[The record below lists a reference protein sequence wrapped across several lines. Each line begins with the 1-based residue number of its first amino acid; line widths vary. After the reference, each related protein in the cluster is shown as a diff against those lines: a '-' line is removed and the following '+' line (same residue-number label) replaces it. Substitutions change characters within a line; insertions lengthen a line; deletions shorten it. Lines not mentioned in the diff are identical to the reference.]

1 MTNRQ
6 KTLDMTE
13 GTIWRTL
20 LAFFLPILLGS
31 LLQQLYT
38 TADAII
44 VGRLA
49 GKQGLAAIDSVYTL
63 LRLPVNFFTGMAT
76 GATILISQL
85 YGAKRREELDRAVH
99 TAVAFSAVG
108 GLILSAAGVL
118 AAPRCLGLMGVPAEL
133 REMTLS
139 YMRIYFAGFVISM
152 VYNVGA
158 GILRAIGDS
167 ETPFRVLAVSCVV
180 NILLDLLLV
189 GPVGWG
195 VAGAALAT
203 VLAQG
208 VSALLV
214 LGALAW
220 PDGPAPLRWKEVRFH
235 GPQLKSILR
244 VGLPVGLQSS
254 LFPIANMTI
263 QACINATGTDNIA
276 AWALCGKLDL
286 LIWLVADSLAAALST
301 FVAQNYG
308 ARQFGRVRQG
318 VRTTLW
324 MTLALVGG
332 ISLVLFFGCEHIG
345 LLFIDAADRD
355 ILPLMGRLMR
365 FLAPLYFLYVFGE
378 TFSGALRGGGETFL
392 PMLLTLL
399 GTCGVRVVWVLLV
412 VPGSREV
419 LPIIASYP
427 LSWLVTGIIFGAYY
441 WHFQK
446 RKF

>member
-13 GTIWRTL
+13 GTIWWTL

-214 LGALAW
+214 LGALAR
-220 PDGPAPLRWKEVRFH
+220 PAGGASVLSLPHCQHDHSGQHQRHRHRQHCRLGLVRKAGSSHLAGGRLSGGGPVHLCGPELRRPAVRTGPAGGADHPLDDPRSGGRDQ
-235 GPQLKSILR
+235 P
-244 VGLPVGLQSS
+244 
-254 LFPIANMTI
+254 
-263 QACINATGTDNIA
+263 
-276 AWALCGKLDL
+276 
-286 LIWLVADSLAAALST
+286 
-301 FVAQNYG
+301 G
-308 ARQFGRVRQG
+308 AVF
-318 VRTTLW
+318 
-324 MTLALVGG
+324 
-332 ISLVLFFGCEHIG
+332 
-345 LLFIDAADRD
+345 
-355 ILPLMGRLMR
+355 RL
-365 FLAPLYFLYVFGE
+365 
-378 TFSGALRGGGETFL
+378 
-392 PMLLTLL
+392 
-399 GTCGVRVVWVLLV
+399 
-412 VPGSREV
+412 
-419 LPIIASYP
+419 
-427 LSWLVTGIIFGAYY
+427 
-441 WHFQK
+441 
-446 RKF
+446 

>member
-139 YMRIYFAGFVISM
+139 YMRIYFAG
-152 VYNVGA
+152 
-158 GILRAIGDS
+158 
-167 ETPFRVLAVSCVV
+167 
-180 NILLDLLLV
+180 
-189 GPVGWG
+189 
-195 VAGAALAT
+195 
-203 VLAQG
+203 
-208 VSALLV
+208 
-214 LGALAW
+214 
-220 PDGPAPLRWKEVRFH
+220 
-235 GPQLKSILR
+235 
-244 VGLPVGLQSS
+244 
-254 LFPIANMTI
+254 
-263 QACINATGTDNIA
+263 
-276 AWALCGKLDL
+276 
-286 LIWLVADSLAAALST
+286 
-301 FVAQNYG
+301 
-308 ARQFGRVRQG
+308 
-318 VRTTLW
+318 
-324 MTLALVGG
+324 
-332 ISLVLFFGCEHIG
+332 
-345 LLFIDAADRD
+345 
-355 ILPLMGRLMR
+355 
-365 FLAPLYFLYVFGE
+365 
-378 TFSGALRGGGETFL
+378 
-392 PMLLTLL
+392 
-399 GTCGVRVVWVLLV
+399 
-412 VPGSREV
+412 
-419 LPIIASYP
+419 
-427 LSWLVTGIIFGAYY
+427 
-441 WHFQK
+441 
-446 RKF
+446 